1 MAPSVTRFH
10 RASPASSHGVSLIDI
25 TEATLSRAESFDIVK
40 LGSLDAIP
48 LSAADSL
55 MPDLD
60 ILVTYDRE
68 LAAAA

>member
-1 MAPSVTRFH
+1 
-10 RASPASSHGVSLIDI
+10 VSLIDI